1 MPKLIKE
8 KREKSDGTAAE
19 TRQKPKRLL
28 YFVLPVLSTLTPS
41 LFLDYLFE
49 NDKEKTKVI
58 KCKIEWTMFKDIRAF
73 TKVWVQVMKFS
84 KVSTQMRGKNAE
96 VRRRAAQ
103 LLNTVRTTGK
113 NRDHRVEFI
122 AMKLKARGVSF
133 EK

>member
-1 MPKLIKE
+1 MSEAKANAFRDIGEGVLDSID
-8 KREKSDGTAAE
+8 RQLE
-19 TRQKPKRLL
+19 T
-28 YFVLPVLSTLTPS
+28 
-41 LFLDYLFE
+41 

-73 TKVWVQVMKFS
+73 MKVWVQAMKFS
-84 KVSTQMRGKNAE
+84 KVSTQTHGKNAE

-113 NRDHRVEFI
+113 NRDPCVEFI
-122 AMKLKARGVSF
+122 AMNLKARGFSF